1 MPVAIPVKPGCYTE
15 EMQAIRTI
23 PAVDTSITAFV
34 GYTPKGEADK
44 AVTVSG
50 FGEYERLFGGT
61 DPDSKLSYAIRLF
74 FQNGGRQAY
83 VVRVAKAAKAS
94 TKYTML
100 RPIPGSTLPGAKEII
115 GSQESRTGMY
125 ALLDADIF
133 NLLVIPDTARLPEDE
148 AKSVI
153 ESAVRLCEQRRAFYL
168 ADPDPSKKPPDIA
181 GWTSFITSRNAA
193 VFFPQARVADPP
205 DPAGPISVPVSGAVA
220 GVFARTDA
228 ERGVWKAAAG
238 TGAVVNG
245 IMGPAHDLNE
255 FQVNQ
260 LNQSAINC
268 MRLLPGAG
276 TVVWGAR
283 TRESAFDQASE
294 WKYIPVRRLALFI
307 EESISRGTR
316 WTIYEPNGQTLWAR
330 IRSETD
336 NFLYRL
342 FLQGAF
348 QGRTKQEAY
357 FVKCD
362 AETVT
367 QNDIDNGSVNIMIGF
382 APLRPAEFVVIR
394 VSQKAGQDPTG

>member
-1 MPVAIPVKPGCYTE
+1 MPTATPVKPGCYTE
-15 EMQAIRTI
+15 EIQATRTI
-23 PAVDTSITAFV
+23 QAVDTSITAFV

-44 AVTVSG
+44 AVAVSG

-74 FQNGGRQAY
+74 FQNGGRQAL
-83 VVRVAKAAKAS
+83 VVRVVKAARVS

-100 RPIPGSTLPGAKEII
+100 RPMPGITLPGAKEII
-115 GSQESRTGMY
+115 GSQESRTGMS
-125 ALLDADIF
+125 ALFDVDMF
-133 NLLVIPDTARLPEDE
+133 NLLVIPDTARLPDVE
-148 AKSVI
+148 AKIVI

-168 ADPDPSKKPPDIA
+168 ADTDPSKNPADIT
-181 GWTSFITSRNAA
+181 GWISFITSRNAA
-193 VFFPQARVADPP
+193 VFFPPVRVADPP
-205 DPAGPISVPVSGAVA
+205 DPAGSISVPVSGAVA
-220 GVFARTDA
+220 GVFARTDV

-245 IMGPAHDLNE
+245 IFGLAYDLTE
-255 FQVNQ
+255 PQASQ

-268 MRLLPGAG
+268 LRLLPGAG

-283 TRESAFDQASE
+283 TRESASYQASE

-307 EESISRGTR
+307 EESISRSTR
-316 WTIYEPNGQTLWAR
+316 WAIYEPNGQTLWTR
-330 IRSETD
+330 IRSETG

-348 QGRTKQEAY
+348 QGRTPQEAY

-367 QNDIDNGSVNIMIGF
+367 QNDVDNGTVNIIVGF
-382 APLRPAEFVVIR
+382 APLRPAEFIVIR
-394 VSQKAGQDPTG
+394 ISQKAGQDATG